1 MAFKARTKAPVGG
14 AKSKKAA
21 RLPSV
26 LCSICEDA
34 ILDAS
39 AKYPGHDAI
48 ECEGLCKAWLHRGC
62 AGLSKAAFQ
71 LASSSPKPFLCPPC
85 RLVEHASELQTL
97 KCTVS
102 ALCEELSA
110 LKDCLKGIESQTS
123 PPPTNIAP
131 EPVDDSAIA
140 PAPVTRTDPEHTTE
154 RIKKLPHLSFTHDK
168 KFNLVIFGVDEC
180 PEGTSRSERANSDL
194 CQVSQILSST
204 DESFQSHS
212 ISDSFRLGKFSID
225 RRRPRP
231 ILVKL
236 LRSSDVSNI
245 LSKRRSLT
253 LPYSIKPDLSLEE
266 RKRESALLKERWS
279 LIQSGIE
286 RKFIR
291 IHNLSIFVNNKLHG
305 RLDLSSN
312 QFHCCSPLT
321 TPLSPN
327 SPLVTNSTSPNN
339 VSSPTT
345 SVITNSTASS
355 IVSPPTTS
363 NPVAPNLQ
371 SVPSIPDNVAM
382 NPSLS
387 ACSSPSVPHVAISS
401 PHSLSN

>member
-1 MAFKARTKAPVGG
+1 MIVSNTARKRN
-14 AKSKKAA
+14 KSQTISYPPLL
-21 RLPSV
+21 LPS
-26 LCSICEDA
+26 
-34 ILDAS
+34 
-39 AKYPGHDAI
+39 
-48 ECEGLCKAWLHRGC
+48 
-62 AGLSKAAFQ
+62 
-71 LASSSPKPFLCPPC
+71 
-85 RLVEHASELQTL
+85 
-97 KCTVS
+97 
-102 ALCEELSA
+102 
-110 LKDCLKGIESQTS
+110 
-123 PPPTNIAP
+123 PTP
-131 EPVDDSAIA
+131 
-140 PAPVTRTDPEHTTE
+140 
-154 RIKKLPHLSFTHDK
+154 
-168 KFNLVIFGVDEC
+168 
-180 PEGTSRSERANSDL
+180 
-194 CQVSQILSST
+194 
-204 DESFQSHS
+204 
-212 ISDSFRLGKFSID
+212 
-225 RRRPRP
+225 
-231 ILVKL
+231 
-236 LRSSDVSNI
+236 
-245 LSKRRSLT
+245 SLT

-266 RKRESALLKERWS
+266 RKRESALLKQRWS

-312 QFHCCSPLT
+312 QFHCCSPLN

-363 NPVAPNLQ
+363 NPVVPNLQ

>member
-1 MAFKARTKAPVGG
+1 MLQNALNINKKNTVITEAGG
-14 AKSKKAA
+14 GEK
-21 RLPSV
+21 
-26 LCSICEDA
+26 E
-34 ILDAS
+34 
-39 AKYPGHDAI
+39 
-48 ECEGLCKAWLHRGC
+48 
-62 AGLSKAAFQ
+62 
-71 LASSSPKPFLCPPC
+71 
-85 RLVEHASELQTL
+85 
-97 KCTVS
+97 
-102 ALCEELSA
+102 
-110 LKDCLKGIESQTS
+110 
-123 PPPTNIAP
+123 
-131 EPVDDSAIA
+131 
-140 PAPVTRTDPEHTTE
+140 
-154 RIKKLPHLSFTHDK
+154 LPHLSFIHDK

-194 CQVSQILSST
+194 SQVSQILSST

-236 LRSSDVSNI
+236 LRSSDVSSI

-312 QFHCCSPLT
+312 QFHCCSPLN

-363 NPVAPNLQ
+363 NPVVPNLQ